1 MSLSSPLNL
10 SRSCFPGVPE
20 SSHASCNHEQGRQG
34 RGPGAR
40 GQRAKVQADRRGRRV
55 SVGRRERWRV
65 HASMPE
71 RNSCSTLIHAF
82 STPRIPLSCQYPHST
97 FSLEYWRLY
106 PLRSAASALST
117 HPIIPSRNPT
127 PIIAR
132 IQLDNARTQ
141 VDTVG
146 AFLDLI
152 PLPEDQISMCVCDFW
167 RRYGGGGVGGDALG
181 DGDAGD
187 DSCSYQPRTIAGH
200 CAQDAHTLQ

>member
-1 MSLSSPLNL
+1 MRAVIMS
-10 SRSCFPGVPE
+10 R
-20 SSHASCNHEQGRQG
+20 GRQG

-97 FSLEYWRLY
+97 FSLEYRRLY

-117 HPIIPSRNPT
+117 HPIIPPRNPT

-181 DGDAGD
+181 DATPHNRRPL
-187 DSCSYQPRTIAGH
+187 CTRR
-200 CAQDAHTLQ
+200 AHTAIVKIGEESPAECRDLSQSH